1 MYKTQSPDSTANHGR
16 EREGDGEGRIHN
28 KPKKQTERSGGR
40 KRLNRVVNVLLGFFE
55 LLRVC
60 VRVCVSARTRVSQ
73 ESTMPLP
80 QMTQLTARMGGEPER
95 SRLNK

>member
-28 KPKKQTERSGGR
+28 KPKKQTERSRGR
-40 KRLNRVVNVLLGFFE
+40 KRLNHVVNVLLGFFE

-60 VRVCVSARTRVSQ
+60 VCVCAHTCVS
-73 ESTMPLP
+73 
-80 QMTQLTARMGGEPER
+80 GEHHASPTDDPVNSEDGR
-95 SRLNK
+95 